1 MILPLKWKN
10 DISASGDLRAGGNPE
25 SQWWR
30 QTGKN
35 WMGWIGRVTVV
46 AVCLSIAFGSAE
58 GLVAQGS
65 PVEGHLGALAS
76 QSERIA
82 PAELPKSV
90 ADAVREA
97 AARDRGESREEWQIV
112 DARQK
117 TWPDG
122 CLGLA
127 DPEVF
132 CTQALVRGWEVVVG
146 DRKQQKIYRTDED
159 GSVVKRDRNFEQA
172 DEQ

>member
-1 MILPLKWKN
+1 M
-10 DISASGDLRAGGNPE
+10 
-25 SQWWR
+25 
-30 QTGKN
+30 
-35 WMGWIGRVTVV
+35 
-46 AVCLSIAFGSAE
+46 
-58 GLVAQGS
+58 
-65 PVEGHLGALAS
+65 GALAS

-97 AARDRGESREEWQIV
+97 AAKDRGESREEWQIV

-117 TWPDG
+117 IWPDG

-146 DRKQQKIYRTDED
+146 DRQQQRIYRTDED